1 MTRLMA
7 RHGRSRTRA
16 VRVRTRTVAVL
27 LACIPCAAAL
37 DAQAVASDLLDRAA
51 RTYRSAETLRAKF
64 DQTLTNP
71 ITKTAHAASGEF
83 LQRGPAHVAFRFS
96 EPPGDAIVIDG
107 DVIWMYFPST
117 SKGQVMKM
125 PREAGTGLDFFTEL
139 LSAPREHYAIAS
151 LPGETVGS
159 HETAVFALT
168 PKHPNGPFTRA
179 TLWLGRDDAIL
190 WQLETVEPSGLVR
203 RLEFSSVRFNAALP
217 RGALT
222 FVAPEGVRVIDQA
235 ALLGGKP

>member
-1 MTRLMA
+1 MTRLPA
-7 RHGRSRTRA
+7 RNGTSGRT
-16 VRVRTRTVAVL
+16 VRVRTRSVAAL
-27 LACIPCAAAL
+27 LACALGAAAV
-37 DAQAVASDLLDRAA
+37 DAQEVAGDLLDRAA
-51 RTYRSAETLRAKF
+51 RTYRSAETLRATF
-64 DQTLTNP
+64 EQTLTNP
-71 ITKTAHAASGEF
+71 STKTSHAATGEF
-83 LQRGPAHVAFRFS
+83 LQRGPTHLAFRFS
-96 EPPGDAIVIDG
+96 EPAGDAIVIDG

-125 PREAGTGLDFFTEL
+125 PREAGAGLDFLTEL

-151 LPGETVGS
+151 LPGEMVGS
-159 HETAVFALT
+159 HATAVFALT
-168 PKHPNGPFTRA
+168 PKRPNGPFTRA

-203 RLEFSSVRFNAALP
+203 RLEFTSVRFNAALP
-217 RGALT
+217 KGALT